1 MIQLIDLNA
10 TDSIYNMITFEKIID
25 KEEYSMNENI
35 IIDQYSNFNNLGINF
50 IDNIDNEFKP
60 SIFEN
65 MLEYVNDT
73 YMSIVDYDS
82 AMLLP
87 QKLLESGQF
96 IYEFV
101 CVDCFNTIIP
111 NFLSSLNCNNLEN
124 FDFLVQ
130 NRFKYDYS
138 LIKANLVK
146 IIKNIVEELLK
157 LQKIDSNVR
166 NDNAYKKL
174 LFKFTYYMELLDF
187 GDTEKFVNNYIRPVL
202 IKNLDSIL
210 WRIS

>member
-1 MIQLIDLNA
+1 MIQPIDLNA

-202 IKNLDSIL
+202 IKNLDSVL